1 MMLQTPGAAQRAVRN
16 TTTTKAC
23 ATGPMSRPA
32 RRVVALSS
40 SRTGGSLA
48 QRQRFGVSVSEKRR
62 ASCLPAL
69 SATTPN
75 TVADTKKR
83 FYEVYPRPLPAL
95 YRNIVLELQV
105 QHHLIKFQSKH
116 QYDKIFAL
124 GFISVYDGI
133 MSSFPGDKE
142 ELLGAYLGALEEDRE
157 TYREDSGSL
166 TTWASS
172 LSNGT
177 VDDLLANAQGSA
189 QQQEFAT
196 YAAGFGDKTR
206 QYNKFFAI
214 GMFRLLEL
222 AGCTSPE
229 SLEKLTSSFGVPLER
244 VTSDLATY
252 KGLLSKMTKA
262 KELMDEIIAEQRKK
276 SAQRE
281 QERMEKSETPNVEP
295 NGGSPPAP
303 SAA

>member
-1 MMLQTPGAAQRAVRN
+1 MMLHTQGTAQRAVRN
-16 TTTTKAC
+16 TNKAC
-23 ATGPMSRPA
+23 ALTRP
-32 RRVVALSS
+32 RRVVRSSALP
-40 SRTGGSLA
+40 RLTL
-48 QRQRFGVSVSEKRR
+48 QRQSVEKRTT
-62 ASCLPAL
+62 SFPTL
-69 SATTPN
+69 SATAPN
-75 TVADTKKR
+75 TVADTKKS

-95 YRNIVLELQV
+95 YSNIVLELMV

-124 GFISVYDGI
+124 GFVSVYDGI
-133 MSSFPGDKE
+133 MASFPGDKE
-142 ELLGAYLGALEEDRE
+142 ELLGAYLGALEEDKAA
-157 TYREDSGSL
+157 YREDSESL
-166 TTWASS
+166 TNWASS
-172 LSNGT
+172 LSSDVGEIA
-177 VDDLLANAQGSA
+177 ANASGSA
-189 QQQEFAT
+189 QQQEFAQ
-196 YAAGFGDKTR
+196 YASGFGDKTK

-222 AGCTSPE
+222 AGCTDPE
-229 SLEKLTSSFGVPLER
+229 SLEKLTSSFNVPLDR

-281 QERMEKSETPNVEP
+281 QEKMEKSETPNVEP

>member
-1 MMLQTPGAAQRAVRN
+1 
-16 TTTTKAC
+16 
-23 ATGPMSRPA
+23 
-32 RRVVALSS
+32 
-40 SRTGGSLA
+40 
-48 QRQRFGVSVSEKRR
+48 
-62 ASCLPAL
+62 
-69 SATTPN
+69 
-75 TVADTKKR
+75 
-83 FYEVYPRPLPAL
+83 
-95 YRNIVLELQV
+95 
-105 QHHLIKFQSKH
+105 
-116 QYDKIFAL
+116 
-124 GFISVYDGI
+124 

>member
-1 MMLQTPGAAQRAVRN
+1 MLHTQGTAQRAVRN
-16 TTTTKAC
+16 TNKAC
-23 ATGPMSRPA
+23 ALTRP
-32 RRVVALSS
+32 RRVVRSSALP
-40 SRTGGSLA
+40 RLTL
-48 QRQRFGVSVSEKRR
+48 QRQSVEKRTTR
-62 ASCLPAL
+62 FPTL
-69 SATTPN
+69 SATMPN
-75 TVADTKKR
+75 TVADTKKS

-95 YRNIVLELQV
+95 YRNIVLELMV

-124 GFISVYDGI
+124 GFVSVYDGI
-133 MSSFPGDKE
+133 MASFPGDKE
-142 ELLGAYLGALEEDRE
+142 ELLGAYLGALEEDKAA
-157 TYREDSGSL
+157 YRDDSASL
-166 TTWASS
+166 TSWASA
-172 LSNGT
+172 LSSG
-177 VDDLLANAQGSA
+177 VDEITANASGSA
-189 QQQEFAT
+189 QQQEFAQ
-196 YAAGFGDKTR
+196 YASGFGDNTK

-222 AGCTSPE
+222 AGCTDPE
-229 SLEKLTSSFGVPLER
+229 SLEKLTSSFGVPLDR

-281 QERMEKSETPNVEP
+281 QERLEKSDTTPNVEP